1 MVKRAYAYLRVSTF
15 IQVEGKSLEGQL
27 KEIEAYCNAFNIKLE
42 AVYSDEGKSG
52 KSVQGRP
59 EFRKMMADIEEK
71 QEVDYVI
78 VWKLSRF
85 GRNARESLNSLELLQ
100 KFHVDLIAK
109 EENIDTSTKQG
120 KFMFTLLAA
129 MAEMERENII
139 EQTSNGK
146 KYNALDGNWN
156 GGMAPYGYK
165 LSDGKLLVNQEE
177 AEVVK
182 KIFTYFLDDECG
194 GYNGVTARLNEE
206 NIKPRQVQRLDRRA
220 MEKSGTGEKIY
231 LPVMEDWYSTIV
243 RQIIDNPVYCGK
255 IRYGRYKIQNEG
267 GVQKR
272 KYTDDAMVVEGK
284 HEAIIST
291 EIWEIAQKKREKTGK
306 RFPQRDSKSPD
317 VNNVFNGIAK
327 CPQCGSG
334 MVACNSQYK
343 KKDGTKVVY
352 YQYICGY
359 YNNHKKGKCRK
370 NMIRAEFL
378 EGTVLEAVSQYVN
391 RPNVVEDIA
400 KHMDSELDTTKLE
413 KRVKELEKT
422 LKAVDKSEELQ
433 YNILSQIG
441 LNDRYKNYKLE
452 KIEEN
457 INKLAEQRK
466 ETKGELEKT
475 RKEIEAIHLNKL
487 SYEIMKKL
495 LKRFSKACEVATKEQ
510 RKRLIRSLVKE
521 IKLGYDENGKV
532 IPVSMTLNF
541 TGEQIE
547 FMGDNSGLF
556 GLKKKNVE
564 TVVLLSKGEVDSK
577 KIRVEFS
584 LEDMDMSEFQDGATY
599 TQIKEYVLEHSGL
612 KVSNLYISQIKRKCG
627 IEVGKNYNLPKSDD
641 SRQPQCPPEKEE
653 AIREAF
659 KYFGMI

>member
-1 MVKRAYAYLRVSTF
+1 MTKTAYAYLRVSTM
-15 IQVEGKSLEGQL
+15 IQVEGNSLEGQL
-27 KEIEAYCNAFNIKLE
+27 KEIEAYCNAFHIELKG
-42 AVYSDEGKSG
+42 VYSDEGKSG

-59 EFRKMMADIEEK
+59 QFQKMMADIEEK
-71 QEVDYVI
+71 QEVNYVI

-85 GRNARESLNSLELLQ
+85 GRNARESLNSLEFLQ
-100 KFHVDLIAK
+100 EFDVDLIAK
-109 EENIDTSTKQG
+109 EEGIDTSTKQG

-129 MAEMERENII
+129 LAEMERENII
-139 EQTSNGK
+139 EQTTNGK

-156 GGMAPYGYK
+156 GGMAPYGYRLMDRK
-165 LSDGKLLVNQEE
+165 LIVNQEE

-182 KIFTYFLDDECG
+182 KIFSYFLEDECG

-206 NIKPRQVQRLDRRA
+206 KIKPRQLLRRDRKT
-220 MEKSGTGEKIY
+220 MEESGVDEVY

-243 RQIIDNPVYCGK
+243 KQIIDNPVYCGK
-255 IRYGRYKIQNEG
+255 IRYGRYKIINEN

-272 KYTDDAMVVEGK
+272 KYTKDAIVVDGK

-291 EIWEIAQKKREKTGK
+291 EIWDMAQKKRERTGK

-327 CPQCGSG
+327 CPQCGNG
-334 MVACNSQYK
+334 MVACNSQYVK
-343 KKDGTKVVY
+343 RDGTKVVY

-378 EGTVLEAVSQYVN
+378 EGTVMEAVSKYVN

-400 KHMDSELDTTKLE
+400 RHMDSELDTSKLE
-413 KRVKELEKT
+413 TRAKELEEV
-422 LKAVDKSEELQ
+422 LKALDNSEELQ

-441 LNDRYKNYKLE
+441 LNRRYKNFKPE
-452 KIEEN
+452 KVEEN
-457 INKLAEQRK
+457 INKIAEQRE
-466 ETKGELEKT
+466 ETEGELERT
-475 RKEIEAIHLNKL
+475 RKEIEAIRLNKL

-495 LKRFSKACEVATKEQ
+495 LKKFSKACEIAPKEL
-510 RKRLIRSLVKE
+510 RKRLIRSLIKE

-564 TVVLLSKGEVDSK
+564 TVVLLSKLKPDDIIEVKVDLDELDATTAETK
-577 KIRVEFS
+577 
-584 LEDMDMSEFQDGATY
+584 ATY
-599 TQIKEYVLEHSGL
+599 PEIKEYVLQKYGL
-612 KVSNLYISQIKRKCG
+612 KAHTAYIAQVKRKYG
-627 IEVGKNYNLPKSDD
+627 IDMRKNYNVSKKENPKA
-641 SRQPQCPPEKEE
+641 RPCPANMEE
-653 AIREAF
+653 AIYDALKLF
-659 KYFGMI
+659 AMV